1 LGQSAAARPVVG
13 AGGSSTVAAA
23 ASRPITVGRRSGL
36 SRTTVAALIAIA
48 VCVLVALLAI
58 VV

>member
-1 LGQSAAARPVVG
+1 MASAA
-13 AGGSSTVAAA
+13 SS
-23 ASRPITVGRRSGL
+23 PIMAGRRSGL